1 MTWQI
6 WQGHLGRQFL
16 ELYIHSQKEVILN
29 WKELVS
35 LFRTT
40 KHSETFSSNS
50 IKKNRVDLH
59 IHTTASDGFY
69 SPQEV
74 IKKAVS
80 AGLNIISI
88 TDHDTIDEVKLY
100 ADKVGIEVVTGI
112 ELSAEFD
119 NREVHILGY
128 FFDHKDKEF
137 LLSIDN
143 FRKSRF
149 ERVKKFITK
158 LNEQGIMI
166 TLNDVIAKSN
176 SSSLGRPHIAQAIID
191 KGYAKSFY
199 EVFAKYL
206 GNNSPSF
213 VKKDFLAPETAFELI
228 NRAGGISIIAHPGAI
243 SEVTVRNFIK
253 SGVNGFEV
261 NHPSHSSLQK
271 KYYSE
276 VITKYNLIGT
286 AGSDFHGGKRSDESN
301 LGNFYLTT
309 TQFNLI
315 RERVH
320 NLK

>member
-1 MTWQI
+1 
-6 WQGHLGRQFL
+6 
-16 ELYIHSQKEVILN
+16 LN

-40 KHSETFSSNS
+40 KHSETFSSSN
-50 IKKNRVDLH
+50 IKKNKVDLH

-74 IKKAVS
+74 INKAAS

-88 TDHDTIDEVKLY
+88 TDHDTVDAIDEAMYY
-100 ADKVGIEVVTGI
+100 ADKVGIEVITGI
-112 ELSAEFD
+112 ELSAEYD

-128 FFDHKDKEF
+128 FFDHKDKDF
-137 LLSIDN
+137 LLAIDT
-143 FRKSRF
+143 FKKSRF
-149 ERVKKFITK
+149 NRVIKFIAK

-166 TLNDVIAKSN
+166 NLEDVLTNTK
-176 SSSLGRPHIAQAIID
+176 SSSLGRPHIAQAIITR
-191 KGYAKSFY
+191 GYASSFY

-206 GNNSPSF
+206 GNNSPAF

-243 SEVTVRNFIK
+243 SESSVKHFIK
-253 SGVNGFEV
+253 LGVNGFEV

-271 KYYSE
+271 KYYSNI
-276 VITKYNLIGT
+276 VSKHNLIGT
-286 AGSDFHGGKRSDESN
+286 SGSDFHGGKRSDETN
-301 LGNFYLTT
+301 LGNYFLSP

-315 RERVH
+315 RARVQ
-320 NLK
+320 NLI